1 MLDEN
6 PAGRRS
12 TPPQLFALFEAP
24 YGMNSAVATLFVP
37 MYLLRA
43 SGVGIEQASAI
54 ASLCLVPATFYFLYA
69 PLTDFFMRRRNW
81 LVLAIVAS
89 ALLSGAAI
97 ASTAG
102 SHVRFVTAILFSS
115 VVASML
121 ISAATG
127 GLMSTLL
134 THAQKAHVGAWVQV
148 GNLGANG
155 LFFALLLFLE
165 PRCSRMELAIA
176 TAVLML
182 LPASAALWIH
192 EPPRQ
197 RSAETYGATIRGIGV
212 ELRSTFFS
220 LRNLPGI
227 LLLVSPIG
235 TGAVTTVL
243 SGLTR
248 EYHASADQLGFA
260 NGWGGGVITALGALC
275 VLLTPRSWNRMLTY
289 ALAAIVYG
297 AVSLA
302 IAFSPLRASTLIV
315 GLLASNF
322 VQGIA
327 YAAYTGVILQT
338 MGSIGRVQSSRYTIL
353 NSIGNIPVVYMTALE
368 GIAAGRFGTRSV
380 GVFDGVLNILT
391 AALFFL
397 WWAWMK
403 SRGSQWLAAPEGTPM
418 EA

>member
-1 MLDEN
+1 MPDDN

-69 PLTDFFMRRRNW
+69 PLADFFMRRRNW
-81 LVLAIVAS
+81 LVLSIVATS
-89 ALLSGAAI
+89 LLSGAAI
-97 ASTAG
+97 AATAG
-102 SHVRFVTAILFSS
+102 SRIRFVTAVLFSS
-115 VVASML
+115 VVAGML

-165 PRCSRMELAIA
+165 PRYSRMELAIA
-176 TAVLML
+176 TTVLML
-182 LPASAALWIH
+182 LPAIAALWIH

-197 RSAETYGATIRGIGV
+197 RSGETYGTTVRGIGV
-212 ELRSTFFS
+212 ELRSTFLS
-220 LRNLPGI
+220 LRKLPGI

-260 NGWGGGVITALGALC
+260 NGWGGGVITAAGALC
-275 VLLTPRSWNRMLTY
+275 VLLTPKSWNRMLTY

-353 NSIGNIPVVYMTALE
+353 NAIGNIPVVYMTALE
-368 GIAAGRFGTRSV
+368 GVAAGRFGTRSV
-380 GVFDGVLNILT
+380 GAFDGVLNLAT

-403 SRGSQWLAAPEGTPM
+403 SRGSQWLAAPEGAPM

>member
-1 MLDEN
+1 MSDDN

-12 TPPQLFALFEAP
+12 TPTPLFALLEAP
-24 YGMNSAVATLFVP
+24 YGMNNAVTTLFVP

-54 ASLCLVPATFYFLYA
+54 ASLCLVPGTFYFLYA
-69 PLTDFFMRRRNW
+69 PLADFFMRRRNW
-81 LVLAIVAS
+81 LVLAIVATS
-89 ALLSGAAI
+89 LLSGAAI
-97 ASTAG
+97 ASTTA
-102 SHVRFVTAILFSS
+102 SHVRFVTAVLFSS
-115 VVASML
+115 VVAGML
-121 ISAATG
+121 ISSATG

-165 PRCSRMELAIA
+165 PRYSRMELAIA
-176 TAVLML
+176 TTVLML
-182 LPASAALWIH
+182 LPAIAALWIH

-197 RSAETYGATIRGIGV
+197 KSAETYGATVRGIGL
-212 ELRSTFFS
+212 ELRSTFLS

-260 NGWGGGVITALGALC
+260 NGWGGGVITSLGALC
-275 VLLTPRSWNRMLTY
+275 VLLTPKSWNRMLTY

-302 IAFSPLRASTLIV
+302 IAFGPLRASTLIV

-338 MGSIGRVQSSRYTIL
+338 MGAIGRVQSSRYTIL
-353 NSIGNIPVVYMTALE
+353 NSIGIIPLVYMTALE
-368 GIAAGRFGTRSV
+368 GVAAGRFGTRSV
-380 GVFDGVLNILT
+380 GVFDGVLNLAT

-403 SRGSQWLAAPEGTPM
+403 SRGRQWLAAPEGAPT